1 MTGNIY
7 LTGFMGAGK
16 STVGRLLAQALGRRL
31 VSLDQRIVRR
41 ARKPIPEVFAQKGE
55 EAFRRLESEELA
67 KMASEKGLVVDTGG
81 GAAVGENNR
90 KLMHHSG
97 RIVHLDACL
106 DTCRMRLGPHEVSNR
121 PMWQDAD
128 AVERLFQARQEAYAD
143 CDLKVEVDHL
153 DAEQAAQTVA
163 AGLLGVEEFPL
174 EMEGKLCLVHSSWEG
189 AAALREVVK
198 ERRVVLMTDRKVAAL
213 HAERYRRVLGDDL
226 LITLPPGE
234 NSKSLGT
241 AEKVYKQMLAARI
254 ERGDMLL
261 ALGGG
266 VMTDLGAFVAA
277 TYKRGIDFLL
287 ASTTLL
293 GCVDAAVGGKAAVNL
308 GTAKNQV
315 GCFTQPRMVIL
326 DLQALATLPRSQR
339 VEGLA
344 EAYKTGLIADPE
356 LARFCQEDMDLLLKG
371 EVLGLASAVRRSVR
385 AKAEVV
391 GEDFREGG
399 RRAILNFGHTYGH
412 ALEGWH
418 RYRLGHGQSVAGG
431 MLVAAAISAARGML
445 AQDKAEEIYRTVKLL
460 LPADLAWAPADEAW
474 EIMLDDKKNIKGKVR
489 FVLLEEVG
497 KPVVVDDVK
506 PKELARAL
514 AKARE
519 I

>member
-7 LTGFMGAGK
+7 LTGFMGVGK

-55 EAFRRLESEELA
+55 EAFRQLENEELA
-67 KMASEKGLVVDTGG
+67 KLANEKGLVVDTGG
-81 GAAVGENNR
+81 GAAISQANR
-90 KLMHHSG
+90 EVMHQSG

-106 DTCRMRLGPHEVSNR
+106 DTCRMRLGPHEVSTR

-143 CDLKVEVDHL
+143 CDLRVEVDHL

-163 AGLLGVEEFPL
+163 AGLLGVNEFPL
-174 EMEGKLCLVHSSWEG
+174 ELEGKLCLVHSSWEA
-189 AAALREVVK
+189 AAALSEVVK
-198 ERRVVLMTDRKVAAL
+198 DRRVVLVTDRKVAGL
-213 HAERYRRVLGDDL
+213 HGGRYPPVLGDDL

-234 NSKSLGT
+234 NSKSLKT
-241 AEKVYKQMLAARI
+241 AERVYKQMLAARI

-266 VMTDLGAFVAA
+266 VMTDLGAFIAA

-308 GTAKNQV
+308 GPAKNQV
-315 GCFTQPRMVIL
+315 GCFTQPRMVLL
-326 DLQALATLPRSQR
+326 DLQALATLPKSQR

-344 EAYKTGLIADPE
+344 EAYKTGLVADPE
-356 LARFCQEDMDLLLKG
+356 LARLCQEDMALLLGG
-371 EVLGLASAVRRSVR
+371 EVLGLAQVVRRSVR
-385 AKAEVV
+385 AKAGVV
-391 GEDFREGG
+391 GQDFREGG

-431 MLVAAAISAARGML
+431 MLVAAALSAQRGLLARD
-445 AQDKAEEIYRTVKLL
+445 QAESIYHTVKPL
-460 LPADLAWAPADEAW
+460 LPVDLAWAPADEAW

-489 FVLLEEVG
+489 FVLLKEVG
-497 KPVVVDDVK
+497 QPVVVDDVT
-506 PKELARAL
+506 PAELATAL
-514 AKARE
+514 ALARE
-519 I
+519 V

>member
-1 MTGNIY
+1 MSGNIY

-41 ARKPIPEVFAQKGE
+41 LRQPVTEAFARRGEEVFRQV
-55 EAFRRLESEELA
+55 ESEELA
-67 KMASEKGLVVDTGG
+67 RVAGEKGLVVDLGG
-81 GAAVGENNR
+81 GAAVSEHNR
-90 KLMHHSG
+90 ELMHASG
-97 RIVHLDACL
+97 GIVHLAAGL
-106 DTCRMRLGPHEVSNR
+106 DTCRKRLGPHEVSTR
-121 PMWQDAD
+121 PLWRDKK
-128 AVERLFQARQEAYAD
+128 AVERLFKARQEAYAD
-143 CDLKVEVDHL
+143 CGLRVEVDQL
-153 DAEQAAQTVA
+153 DAGQAAQAVA
-163 AGLLGVEEFPL
+163 AGLLGVEEFTL
-174 EMEGKLCLVHSSWEG
+174 EMEGKPCLVHSSWG
-189 AAALREVVK
+189 AQAALAEAT
-198 ERRVVLMTDRKVAAL
+198 EGRRVVLLTDRKVAAL
-213 HAERYRRVLGDDL
+213 HGARYREALGDHL

-234 NSKSLGT
+234 NSKSLKT
-241 AEKVYKQMLAARI
+241 AEKVYQQMLAARI

-277 TYKRGIDFLL
+277 TYKRGMDFLL

-308 GTAKNQV
+308 GPAKNQV
-315 GCFTQPRMVIL
+315 GCFTQPRMVLL
-326 DLQALATLPRSQR
+326 DLQALATLPKSQR

-344 EAYKTGLIADPE
+344 EAYKTGLVADPE
-356 LARFCQEDMDLLLKG
+356 LARLCQQDMDLFLKG
-371 EVLGLASAVRRSVR
+371 EVLGLAQVVRRSVR

-391 GEDFREGG
+391 GQDFREGG

-418 RYRLGHGQSVAGG
+418 RYRLGHGQAVGGG
-431 MLVAAAISAARGML
+431 MLVATALSAGRGML
-445 AQDKAEEIYRTVKLL
+445 TQEQAESIYRTVKPL
-460 LPADLAWAPADEAW
+460 LPADLAWAPAEEAW

-489 FVLLEEVG
+489 FVLLKEVG
-497 KPVVVDDVK
+497 QPVVVDDVT
-506 PKELARAL
+506 PQELAQAL
-514 AKARE
+514 AQARE